1 MRPEEITT
9 QLATQLLPREVL
21 CFDVLSST
29 MDEVRSRAL
38 AGAPEGL
45 LVLAEQQTSGR
56 GRMGR
61 VWQSPPNNNLY
72 MSWLLRPTWL
82 PSDQVYALTML
93 FGVSLC
99 AAIKEVTG
107 LSAQLKWPN
116 DLLLPL
122 GVGNPKLGK
131 AGGILVDAKW
141 RGHGLEFANVGCGVN
156 VNAHPPLDALLHY
169 PPTSLAAACGHSLDR
184 LELLRSFI
192 RQLDQG
198 YAMLHQQHYDQL
210 FQSWR
215 ACLATLGT
223 QVTIQTPTG
232 ELEGIAEDVLP
243 SGALVLRRSGGERVT
258 VTTGDVAA

>member
-1 MRPEEITT
+1 
-9 QLATQLLPREVL
+9 
-21 CFDVLSST
+21 

-45 LVLAEQQTSGR
+45 LVLAEQQISGR

-61 VWQSPPNNNLY
+61 VWQSPPQANIY

-82 PSDQVYALTML
+82 PANQIYALTML

-107 LSAQLKWPN
+107 LLAQLKWPN

-122 GVGNPKLGK
+122 GVGNPNLGK
-131 AGGILVDAKW
+131 AGGILVDAIW